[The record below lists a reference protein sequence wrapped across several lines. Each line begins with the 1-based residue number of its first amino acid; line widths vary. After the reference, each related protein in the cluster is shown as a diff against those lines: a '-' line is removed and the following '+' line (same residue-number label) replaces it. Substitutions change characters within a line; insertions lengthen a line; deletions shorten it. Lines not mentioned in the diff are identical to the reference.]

1 VGMGNV
7 REAYVWMG
15 AGVLL
20 ILLSLPLEWYAVTW
34 VGATVAVAGFVRW
47 QIAARRGTSRR

>member
-1 VGMGNV
+1 MGMGNV